1 MQPQEASEIK
11 AFVVPKGQKCRYAA
25 GHKKTGQPV
34 TSVTDCNKKSNNKC
48 KWNAAKGAC
57 KPGTPRMATDNNDG
71 NDGSDGNAPAKNRA
85 KKSRARADTSV
96 EPVDCAAEINTEE
109 GKMVVDIAGVDIG
122 SIRASVQTAY
132 Y

>member
-1 MQPQEASEIK
+1 M
-11 AFVVPKGQKCRYAA
+11 
-25 GHKKTGQPV
+25 
-34 TSVTDCNKKSNNKC
+34 
-48 KWNAAKGAC
+48 
-57 KPGTPRMATDNNDG
+57 
-71 NDGSDGNAPAKNRA
+71 RA
-85 KKSRARADTSV
+85 KKSRARANTSV